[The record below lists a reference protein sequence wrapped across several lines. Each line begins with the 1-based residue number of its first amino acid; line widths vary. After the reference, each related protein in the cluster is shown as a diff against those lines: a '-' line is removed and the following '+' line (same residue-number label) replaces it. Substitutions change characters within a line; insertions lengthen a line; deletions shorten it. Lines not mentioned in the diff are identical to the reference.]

1 MTTQDLAF
9 EILSTR
15 AGVAEPTAPTLADV
29 TSAAEILES
38 TTCTEPTA
46 ERFHALNVI
55 KAAQDRITPEC
66 YVDFCDAEMTLMPGE
81 LDDIYFNFPAL
92 YWYDRAFEKV
102 LEDVQQESVPAGGT
116 VLWHIY
122 NMGYVVKT
130 AKHCF
135 AIDLHHRR
143 SEELLPVL
151 DFIAITHNHDDHYT
165 KRIAQ
170 GMNRAHKP
178 VITNFYPNDGYN
190 VPYPDN
196 GYFKGPEHT
205 LHLGDITVTTYEA
218 DHNVKLHKF
227 VQPVEITCGTEEN
240 ACVILSSGDT
250 CDAKQLKHRSPKID
264 FHIVH
269 PYVGLKVDEAAN
281 LLNPH
286 CTLVSHL
293 EEYHHSID
301 KWRWTWR
308 QGYEAAQHIWQT
320 GHNAIV
326 PVCGD
331 KIIFKLRNVQ

>member
-1 MTTQDLAF
+1 MTTQELAF
-9 EILSTR
+9 EVLSER
-15 AGVAEPTAPTLADV
+15 AGVEEPTVPTLAEV
-29 TSAAEILES
+29 SAAVDILES
-38 TTCTEPTA
+38 TTCSQPTA

-55 KAAQDRITPEC
+55 KGAQDRVTPDV
-66 YVDFCDAEMTLMPGE
+66 YVDFCEAGLKLSTSE
-81 LDDIYFNFPAL
+81 LDDIYTKYPAL
-92 YWYDRAFEKV
+92 YWYDRSFGKV
-102 LEDVQQESVPAGGT
+102 LKEVQQENVPAGGT

-143 SEELLPVL
+143 SEELLPFL
-151 DFIAITHNHDDHYT
+151 DFLTITHNHNDHYT
-165 KRIAQ
+165 IRLAQ
-170 GMNRAHKP
+170 AMNRFHKP

-190 VPYPDN
+190 VPCPDN

-205 LHLGDITVTTYEA
+205 LHLDDITVTTYEA
-218 DHNVKLHKF
+218 DHNIKLHNF

-240 ACVILSSGDT
+240 ACVIFSSGDT
-250 CDAKQLKHRSPKID
+250 CDAKQLKHYSPKID
-264 FHIVH
+264 FYIVH

-281 LLNPH
+281 LLNPQ

-308 QGYEAAQHIWQT
+308 QGYEAAQRIWQT
-320 GHNAIV
+320 DHNAIV

-331 KIIFKLRNVQ
+331 KIELNSR